1 MPVAPHIRRIRA
13 FMDGLKSI
21 IAQLERQ
28 RTAIERALA
37 ALREVNGV
45 ETAAPVPAAKPATG
59 KRASKNR
66 RSEAQKAR
74 WAAKRAVVVPE
85 AEGGMNEIGKKGG
98 MTEDGRRR
106 LADAMKKR
114 WAVKRAASAVKKR
127 PGRKKA
133 S

>member
-1 MPVAPHIRRIRA
+1 
-13 FMDGLKSI
+13 MDGLKSI

-37 ALREVNGV
+37 ALREVDGV
-45 ETAAPVPAAKPATG
+45 ETPVPVPATQPATR

-74 WAAKRAVVVPE
+74 WAAKRAAVEPE

-106 LADAMKKR
+106 LAEAMKKR
-114 WAVKRAASAVKKR
+114 WAVKRAASAVKRRAGR
-127 PGRKKA
+127 PKKA
-133 S
+133 A